1 MTTLTHGE
9 KIVRKSFNPSE
20 KADVKEAKRL
30 VAEVIDFAWDFLPDN
45 PDSPDADEEARL
57 LARAI
62 ESFEIGSMMLVKA
75 LTVKQQ

>member
-1 MTTLTHGE
+1 MVTLTHGE
-9 KIVRKSFNPSE
+9 KLVRKSFNPSE

-30 VAEVIDFAWDFLPDN
+30 AAELIDFAWDFLPDGVD
-45 PDSPDADEEARL
+45 PDSDEEARL

-62 ESFEIGSMMLVKA
+62 EAFEAGSMWLVKA